1 MPDINDEKPDFDELD
16 RTGDMPEETEPD
28 KLDLPGD
35 ELLQPDEATED
46 EKSETEK
53 ETKDQET
60 GELEAEEEPEEK
72 NKQELYVE
80 AAVIATVC
88 VGILAGTFYGAASE
102 GLFYCSMLSIY
113 LLAISAIPYVL
124 WKSHETNTLYRVLLA
139 ITLAA
144 ILTAIMCML
153 SELKRYDYDVK
164 AEGAQSISAVI
175 ATSHATSRTKPHCV
189 YRPLL

>member
-1 MPDINDEKPDFDELD
+1 MPDINGEKPDFDELD

-28 KLDLPGD
+28 KL
-35 ELLQPDEATED
+35 EA
-46 EKSETEK
+46 
-53 ETKDQET
+53 
-60 GELEAEEEPEEK
+60 GELEAEEESEEK
-72 NKQELYVE
+72 NKQALHIE

-88 VGILAGTFYGAASE
+88 VGILAGTFYSAASE

-124 WKSHETNTLYRVLLA
+124 WKARETNTLYRVLLA
-139 ITLAA
+139 IALAA

-153 SELKRYDYDVK
+153 SELKRYDYDIK
-164 AEGAQSISAVI
+164 AKDAQLISAVI
-175 ATSHATSRTKPHCV
+175 MTSHATSRTISHCV